1 MAKPPRLVHGSL
13 HGGVADPG
21 LCGDC
26 VDRQVARTMI
36 HDLKA
41 DDAQHGT
48 LAFGVVAQ
56 QIVRKRALTAEAPPA
71 ITRCFAVGRPRALT
85 GNEPAMYAAV
95 DAAVDAADL
104 DCLPRRVMTAQ
115 GTPALDDVGKI
126 ARLGVTYLAGVV
138 TLPDQPAGLIELMH
152 VAGGVDHI
160 IKRLAVRTKR
170 LICNLVCQLV
180 GNAHHERAL
189 RAAGAAGSIRNRTN
203 LAVLSNEHVH
213 QATHASQFQP
223 PRIKAYRAAGWTR
236 AHFRD

>member
-115 GTPALDDVGKI
+115 GTPALDEVGKI
-126 ARLGVTYLAGVV
+126 ARLGVTYRAGVV

-189 RAAGAAGSIRNRTN
+189 RAALRIAASARADAEVSQRPVVGVERFVFSSISLHIPT
-203 LAVLSNEHVH
+203 E
-213 QATHASQFQP
+213 P
-223 PRIKAYRAAGWTR
+223 
-236 AHFRD
+236 